1 MENRNI
7 KKKTDLYEQGKDEVI
22 REENEQLT
30 LWREGDKKIRETT
43 IKVPKVWGIRKA
55 DLGEMLYRDLE
66 DVFYG
71 LHNLAMPNAMAN
83 VLNPDEILVKYVA
96 AYRMKRGDRHLRTG
110 FPKRDFVEVV
120 RAMDDEGY
128 SQISY
133 MTKGCKKRF
142 SCNPLGQLKRLE
154 ALSDN
159 VRGAFVDAFFEK
171 YNPSSRQEPEN
182 PQAFYDPNCDGASER
197 VYVNRIYDILKA
209 RQERE

>member
-1 MENRNI
+1 MKNRKLRGEI
-7 KKKTDLYEQGKDEVI
+7 GLHEQSRTEI
-22 REENEQLT
+22 ISRENEQLT
-30 LWREGDKKIRETT
+30 LWEGREKIEEVIVRM
-43 IKVPKVWGIRKA
+43 PKVWGIRKA

-83 VLNPDEILVKYVA
+83 VLNPDEILVKYLA
-96 AYRMKRGDRHLRTG
+96 AYRLKRGDRHLKTD

-120 RAMDDEGY
+120 RVMDDEGY
-128 SQISY
+128 SQIGY
-133 MTKGCKKRF
+133 MAKGCKKRF
-142 SCNPLGQLKRLE
+142 SYKPLEQLKRLK

-159 VRGAFVDAFFEK
+159 VQGAFVDAFFEK
-171 YNPSSRQEPEN
+171 YNPSNRQEPEN

-197 VYVNRIYDILKA
+197 VYINRIYEILKA